1 MVAGGFGRYHH
12 LWRGGTKTKRTDAI
26 HTPWATPPA
35 LGLGSIHWGG
45 RVVSTTPTNAIMSLF
60 FLCMHVV
67 DYFVEYIHIFYTLLI
82 NNVPKFPPRLPLV
95 GGYQPVSR
103 NWEGDL
109 K

>member
-1 MVAGGFGRYHH
+1 MGDAACTWFGLNPLGGASGKYHPH
-12 LWRGGTKTKRTDAI
+12 QCNYVT
-26 HTPWATPPA
+26 
-35 LGLGSIHWGG
+35 
-45 RVVSTTPTNAIMSLF
+45 F